1 MSILF
6 KCECGA
12 LWKAD
17 EAYAGQEFTCQ
28 TCGRNMLIPEVSD
41 EDCVMVY
48 KSGLPG
54 DGIVMTL
61 EMLQAQ
67 IMDRTFGRNDLILY
81 NGVWMPIGSVFESLP
96 EPLPP
101 PEPQGEDLAVLFTDL
116 EPIAGFTPLSERWK
130 VPKHTPAFVRKIRR
144 FISKTAQSKA
154 FRLSV
159 MSVAGVLLF
168 FLLLYWGAILNN
180 IIRWKPVYL
189 TVFNSNDFPVMARL
203 GGKRLIIPPQEKVSF
218 QDVMLPWTRT
228 RKVRLIN
235 TVNQQECYAQSIRL
249 TPGTD
254 YVINPGGKTSI
265 TLCRFDK
272 EAELAISQQT
282 IDGIFH
288 SIEKHVA
295 PIAIAE
301 VEKHLKESMEK
312 VVLRPLPDEI
322 FTSKEYDLS
331 RLGIQRS
338 EKHQKKTAGK
348 PAPTPTGD
356 PLPTPVTTPEI
367 TVTINGTQCVYV
379 LAQKQFKALN
389 LSASKHNS
397 ATPFSDSLFKDKH
410 LTLAKAKMSNPL
422 TLTYKD
428 GLPHLSAHMSK
439 AELTLNNVKYRG
451 KWTYSASRNANGA
464 WRWGWTF
471 HGNSVTKSK
480 TEKPKPLTLVFD
492 SPISGKK
499 TLKP

>member
-28 TCGRNMLIPEVSD
+28 TCGRNMAIPQVSD

-61 EMLQAQ
+61 ETLQAQ

-81 NGVWMPIGSVFESLP
+81 NGAWMPIGSVFESLP

-130 VPKHTPAFVRKIRR
+130 VPKHTPAFVRKFKR
-144 FISKTAQSKA
+144 FVAKTYQSKA
-154 FRLSV
+154 VRIGAL
-159 MSVAGVLLF
+159 SVAGLLLLF
-168 FLLLYWGAILNN
+168 LLFYWGALLSNV
-180 IIRWKPVYL
+180 IRWKPVYL
-189 TVFNSNDFPVMARL
+189 TVFNSNTFPVSARL
-203 GGKRLIIPPQEKVSF
+203 GNKRLIIPPQGKETF
-218 QDVMLPWTRT
+218 QDIMLPWSRT
-228 RKVRLIN
+228 KQIRLIN
-235 TVNQQECYAQSIRL
+235 TTSQQECYTQSIRL
-249 TPGTD
+249 APGTD
-254 YVINPGGKTSI
+254 YVLNPGGKAPI

-272 EAELAISQQT
+272 EGELAIPQQT
-282 IDGIFH
+282 IDGVFH

-295 PIAIAE
+295 PVAIAE
-301 VEKHLKESMEK
+301 VEKHLKESMDK
-312 VVLRPLPDEI
+312 VVLRPLHDEI

-338 EKHQKKTAGK
+338 EKYQKKSAGK
-348 PAPTPTGD
+348 PATATAGE
-356 PLPTPVTTPEI
+356 PLPVPVTAPEI
-367 TVTINGTQCVYV
+367 TLTINGTPCVYV
-379 LAQKQFKALN
+379 LDQKQFKALS

-397 ATPFSDSLFKDKH
+397 VTPFSDSLFKEKH
-410 LTLAKAKMSNPL
+410 LALAKGKLSNPL

-428 GLPHLSAHMSK
+428 GLPHLSGHMSK

-471 HGNSVTKSK
+471 HGNSIPKTK
-480 TEKPKPLTLVFD
+480 TEKAKPLTLVFD
-492 SPISGKK
+492 SPFSGKK